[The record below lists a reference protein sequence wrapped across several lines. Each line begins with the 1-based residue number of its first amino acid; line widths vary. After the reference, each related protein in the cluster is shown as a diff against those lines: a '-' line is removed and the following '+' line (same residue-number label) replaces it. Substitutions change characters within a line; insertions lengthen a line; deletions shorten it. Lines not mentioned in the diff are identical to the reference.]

1 MNTQAYI
8 TLWHKTLNSVT
19 RMHEWTRRGF
29 EYVNVHVEDKI
40 AFFEKGVESADVV
53 RIRISTDEA
62 LDISVGDRVCIG
74 NEIAVTPPNEAYTVM
89 GFADNRRGAG
99 YGWHWKVI
107 CK

>member
-40 AFFEKGVESADVV
+40 AFFEK
-53 RIRISTDEA
+53 RR
-62 LDISVGDRVCIG
+62 RVS
-74 NEIAVTPPNEAYTVM
+74 
-89 GFADNRRGAG
+89 RRCP
-99 YGWHWKVI
+99 HTHI
-107 CK
+107 H